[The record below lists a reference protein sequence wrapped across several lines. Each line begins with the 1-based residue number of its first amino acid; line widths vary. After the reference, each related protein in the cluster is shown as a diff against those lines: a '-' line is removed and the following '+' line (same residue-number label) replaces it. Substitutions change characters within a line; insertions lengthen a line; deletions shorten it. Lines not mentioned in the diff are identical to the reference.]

1 MKYFDPYLNENGVLK
16 NKLGINDS
24 EKLEEAEKL
33 IINYK
38 MLKIDEQN
46 FGKSNN
52 GECLKNINKY
62 LFGDLYEWAGET
74 RKVDMVK
81 FEKYLGGASV
91 DYSSP
96 KFIESDIKRA
106 FYKLENIEWNK
117 ISDEEKVKN
126 LSSGITELWQAHAFR
141 EGNTRTIGVFLDVF
155 TKEKN
160 IPMDYEVI
168 KENPD
173 YFRNALVLATVDE
186 TKYIESMIKG
196 CMESGKE
203 KNVQKE
209 KTEEKS
215 IKKKNPWAKTKENE
229 KDKESER

>member
-1 MKYFDPYLNENGVLK
+1 MKDPYLDENGVLK
-16 NKLGINDS
+16 NKFGIKNK
-24 EKLEEAEKL
+24 EELRNKETRIVTYKLF
-33 IINYK
+33 
-38 MLKIDEQN
+38 KIREQN

-52 GECLKNINKY
+52 VECLKNINKY

-117 ISDEEKVKN
+117 ISDKEKVKK

-141 EGNTRTIGVFLDVF
+141 EGNTRTIGVFLDIY
-155 TKEKN
+155 TREKN

-173 YFRNALVLATVDE
+173 YFRNSLVLATVDE

-196 CMESGKE
+196 CIESGKE

-229 KDKESER
+229 KDKGNER

>member
-33 IINYK
+33 IVNYK
-38 MLKIDEQN
+38 MLKIDEQD

-52 GECLKNINKY
+52 VECLKNINKY

-106 FYKLENIEWNK
+106 FYKLENTEWNK
-117 ISDEEKVKN
+117 ISDEEKIKK
-126 LSSGITELWQAHAFR
+126 LSLGITELWQAHVFR
-141 EGNTRTIGVFLDVF
+141 EGNTRTIGVFLDV
-155 TKEKN
+155 
-160 IPMDYEVI
+160 Y
-168 KENPD
+168 
-173 YFRNALVLATVDE
+173 
-186 TKYIESMIKG
+186 G
-196 CMESGKE
+196 CIESGKE
-203 KNVQKE
+203 KQQK
-209 KTEEKS
+209 KV
-215 IKKKNPWAKTKENE
+215 
-229 KDKESER
+229 

>member
-1 MKYFDPYLNENGVLK
+1 MKDPYLDENGVLK
-16 NKLGINDS
+16 NKFGIKNEEELRS
-24 EKLEEAEKL
+24 KEIRIVTYKLFKIREE
-33 IINYK
+33 
-38 MLKIDEQN
+38 N

-52 GECLKNINKY
+52 VECLKNINKY

-117 ISDEEKVKN
+117 ISDEEKVKK

-173 YFRNALVLATVDE
+173 YFRNSLVLATVDE
-186 TKYIESMIKG
+186 TKYIESMIKS
-196 CMESGKE
+196 CMESAKE
-203 KNVQKE
+203 KNIQKE
-209 KTEEKS
+209 KGENERET
-215 IKKKNPWAKTKENE
+215 KKNLWSKSKG
-229 KDKESER
+229 KDKESEKER